1 MRFKYCVIVLLCCVS
16 SLFAQQRGKVAPKL
30 YVSIV
35 VDQLRTD
42 FLYEFENLYCEGGF
56 KRLISGGKVY
66 ENVYYAFDNIDR
78 ATAIATLSTGTN
90 PYVSGIVAERWLDR
104 KSLRVVNCVEDKT
117 CKGVYSNEALSPS
130 SLKSITITDEI
141 KRSTRGNAIVCSIA
155 PDGDAA
161 VLAGGHAADVVL
173 WKNNMAGYWSSSSYY
188 GLYPAWAAEMNKA
201 VQGKARKWQPLFR
214 TGEYNNFGDKAPSAF
229 SYSFDGKKNI
239 ITYKTSACINDEV
252 NEMAFAFLDNSD
264 AGKDDIVDCL
274 ALTYYAGNYDGAPM
288 SHRPIEVQDIYARLD
303 RNLET
308 LFNELDRRFG
318 LENVVV
324 SLSST
329 GYVME
334 NGDENSTYRFPS
346 GTLYSERIQ
355 ALLNVYL
362 SAKFGKADYVEG
374 VYGTQLFLDNKLIER
389 MELDKMTV
397 VSQAVEFLKSLD
409 GVEDVFT
416 IYRLG
421 GMLSPELQFAK
432 NGYNPV
438 GSGDLWLRLMPGW
451 RLVEDELLVSRQL
464 YRSPVMFP
472 VMIYGAGVEHAVEDK
487 LTPANILATEM
498 ARILRVRR
506 PNDNCLRVYE

>member
-1 MRFKYCVIVLLCCVS
+1 MRFKYCVIALLCCAS
-16 SLFAQQRGKVAPKL
+16 SLFAQHNNKAPKL

-42 FLYEFENLYCEGGF
+42 FLYEFEGLYGEGGF
-56 KRLISGGKVY
+56 KRLLSGGKVY
-66 ENVYYAFDNIDR
+66 DNVYYAFDNIDR
-78 ATAIATLSTGTN
+78 ATAVATLATGTN

-104 KSLRVVNCVEDKT
+104 RTLRVVDCVEDKE
-117 CKGVYSNEALSPS
+117 CKGVYSTEALSPS

-188 GLYPAWAAEMNKA
+188 GLYPSWAADMNKKL
-201 VQGKARKWQPLFR
+201 QGKPRKWTPLFR
-214 TGEYNNFGDKAPSAF
+214 TGEYNNFGEKAPSSF
-229 SYSFDGKKNI
+229 SYAFDGKRNI

-252 NEMAFAFLDNSD
+252 NEMAFAFLENTD

-274 ALTYYAGNYDGAPM
+274 ALTYYAGNYDGAAM

-303 RNLET
+303 RNLAA
-308 LFNELDRRFG
+308 LFDELDKRIG

-324 SLSST
+324 SLAST

-334 NGDENSTYRFPS
+334 SGDENSSYRLPS
-346 GTLYSERIQ
+346 GTLYSERVQ

-362 SAKFGKADYVEG
+362 SAKFGKGDYIEG

-451 RLVEDELLVSRQL
+451 RLVEDELLVSRQV

-472 VMIYGAGVEHAVEDK
+472 VIIYGAGVGHSVVDK

-498 ARILRVRR
+498 ARVLRVRR
-506 PNDNCLRVYE
+506 PNDNCLRVFE

>member
-1 MRFKYCVIVLLCCVS
+1 MRFKYCVIALLCCVS
-16 SLFAQQRGKVAPKL
+16 SLFAQQRKTAPKL

-42 FLYEFENLYCEGGF
+42 FLYEFEGLYCDGGF
-56 KRLISGGKVY
+56 KRLLSGGKVY
-66 ENVYYAFDNIDR
+66 ENAYYAFDNIDR

-104 KSLRVVNCVEDKT
+104 KSLRVVNCVEDKN
-117 CKGVYSNEALSPS
+117 CKGVYSNEALSPA

-188 GLYPAWAAEMNKA
+188 GLYPSWAADMNKEL
-201 VQGKARKWQPLFR
+201 QGKAQKWTPLFR
-214 TGEYNNFGDKAPSAF
+214 TSEYNNFGEKTPSSF
-229 SYSFDGKKNI
+229 SYSFDGKKNV
-239 ITYKTSACINDEV
+239 ITYKTTACINDEI
-252 NEMAFAFLDNSD
+252 NEMAFAFLENSE
-264 AGKDDIVDCL
+264 AGKDDVVDCL

-288 SHRPIEVQDIYARLD
+288 SHRPIEVQDMYARLD
-303 RNLET
+303 RNLAA
-308 LFNELDRRFG
+308 LFDELDKRFG
-318 LENVVV
+318 LENVVI

-334 NGDENSTYRFPS
+334 NGDENSSYRLPS

-362 SAKFGKADYVEG
+362 SAKFGKADYIEG

-389 MELDKMTV
+389 MELDKMAV

-451 RLVEDELLVSRQL
+451 RLVEDELLVSRQV

-472 VMIYGAGVEHAVEDK
+472 IVIYGAGVEHSIEDK
-487 LTPANILATEM
+487 LIPANILATEM
-498 ARILRVRR
+498 ARVLRVRR
-506 PNDNCLRVYE
+506 PNDNCLRVFE

>member
-1 MRFKYCVIVLLCCVS
+1 MRIKYCLIALLCCAS
-16 SLFAQQRGKVAPKL
+16 SLFAQKENKAPKL

-42 FLYEFENLYCEGGF
+42 FLYEFEGLYCDGGF
-56 KRLISGGKVY
+56 KRLLSSGKVY

-78 ATAIATLSTGTN
+78 ATAVSTLSTGTN

-104 KSLRVVNCVEDKT
+104 KSLRVVNCVEDKN
-117 CKGVYSNEALSPS
+117 CKGVYSNEALSPA

-141 KRSTRGNAIVCSIA
+141 KRATRGNAIVCSIA

-161 VLAGGHAADVVL
+161 VLAGGHAADIVL

-188 GLYPAWAAEMNKA
+188 GLYPSWAADMNKK
-201 VQGKARKWQPLFR
+201 VQGKPRKWTPLFK
-214 TGEYNNFGDKAPSAF
+214 TSEYNNFGEKAPSAF
-229 SYSFDGKKNI
+229 SYSFDGKKNV
-239 ITYKTSACINDEV
+239 ITYKTTACINDEV
-252 NEMAFAFLDNSD
+252 NEMAFAFLENSEV
-264 AGKDDIVDCL
+264 GKDDVVDCL

-288 SHRPIEVQDIYARLD
+288 SHRPIEVQDMYARLD
-303 RNLET
+303 RNLAA
-308 LFNELDRRFG
+308 LFDELDKRIG

-334 NGDENSTYRFPS
+334 NGEENSSYRLPS

-362 SAKFGKADYVEG
+362 SAKFGKGDYIEG

-451 RLVEDELLVSRQL
+451 RLVEEELLVSRQV

-472 VMIYGAGVEHAVEDK
+472 VVIYGAGVEHSVVDK
-487 LTPANILATEM
+487 LTPANIMATEM
-498 ARILRVRR
+498 ARVLRVRR
-506 PNDNCLRVYE
+506 PNDNCLRVFE

>member
-1 MRFKYCVIVLLCCVS
+1 MRIKYCLIALLCCAS
-16 SLFAQQRGKVAPKL
+16 SLFAQKENKAPKL

-42 FLYEFENLYCEGGF
+42 FLYEFEGLYCDGGF
-56 KRLISGGKVY
+56 KRLLSSGKVY

-78 ATAIATLSTGTN
+78 ATAVSTLSTGTN

-104 KSLRVVNCVEDKT
+104 KSLRVVNCVEDKN
-117 CKGVYSNEALSPS
+117 CKGIYSNEALSPA

-141 KRSTRGNAIVCSIA
+141 KRATRGNAIVCSIA

-161 VLAGGHAADVVL
+161 VLAGGHAADIVL

-188 GLYPAWAAEMNKA
+188 GLYPSWAADMNKK
-201 VQGKARKWQPLFR
+201 VQGKPRKWTPLFK
-214 TGEYNNFGDKAPSAF
+214 TSEYNNFGEKAPSAF
-229 SYSFDGKKNI
+229 SYSFDGKKNV
-239 ITYKTSACINDEV
+239 ITYKTTACINDEV
-252 NEMAFAFLDNSD
+252 NEMAFAFLENSEV
-264 AGKDDIVDCL
+264 GKDDVVDCL

-288 SHRPIEVQDIYARLD
+288 SHRPIEVQDMYARLD
-303 RNLET
+303 RNLSA
-308 LFNELDRRFG
+308 LFDELDKRFG

-334 NGDENSTYRFPS
+334 NGEENSSYRLPS

-362 SAKFGKADYVEG
+362 SAKFGKGDYIEG

-451 RLVEDELLVSRQL
+451 RLVEDELLVSRQV

-472 VMIYGAGVEHAVEDK
+472 VVIYGAGVEHSVVDK
-487 LTPANILATEM
+487 LTPANIMATEM
-498 ARILRVRR
+498 ARVLRVRR
-506 PNDNCLRVYE
+506 PNDNCLRVFK

>member
-1 MRFKYCVIVLLCCVS
+1 MLCCAS
-16 SLFAQQRGKVAPKL
+16 SLFAQKENKAPKL

-42 FLYEFENLYCEGGF
+42 FLYEFEGLYCDGGF
-56 KRLISGGKVY
+56 KRLLSSGKVY

-78 ATAIATLSTGTN
+78 ATAVSTLSTGTN

-104 KSLRVVNCVEDKT
+104 KSLRVVNCVEDKN
-117 CKGVYSNEALSPS
+117 CKGVYSNEALSPA

-141 KRSTRGNAIVCSIA
+141 KRATRGNAIVCSIA

-161 VLAGGHAADVVL
+161 VLAGGHAADIVL

-188 GLYPAWAAEMNKA
+188 GLYPSWAADMNKK
-201 VQGKARKWQPLFR
+201 VQGKPRKWTPLFK
-214 TGEYNNFGDKAPSAF
+214 TSEYNNFGEKAPSAF
-229 SYSFDGKKNI
+229 SYSFDGKKNV
-239 ITYKTSACINDEV
+239 ITYKTTACINDEV
-252 NEMAFAFLDNSD
+252 NEMAFAFLENSEV
-264 AGKDDIVDCL
+264 GKDDVVDCL

-288 SHRPIEVQDIYARLD
+288 SHRPIEVQDMYARLD
-303 RNLET
+303 RNLAA
-308 LFNELDRRFG
+308 LFDELDKRFG

-334 NGDENSTYRFPS
+334 NGEENSSYRLPS

-362 SAKFGKADYVEG
+362 SAKFGKGDYIEG

-397 VSQAVEFLKSLD
+397 ISQAVEFLKSLD

-451 RLVEDELLVSRQL
+451 RLVEDELLVSRQV

-472 VMIYGAGVEHAVEDK
+472 VVIYGAGVEHSVVDK
-487 LTPANILATEM
+487 LTPANIMATEM
-498 ARILRVRR
+498 ARVLRVRR
-506 PNDNCLRVYE
+506 PNDNCLRVFE

>member
-1 MRFKYCVIVLLCCVS
+1 MRIKYCLIALLCCAS
-16 SLFAQQRGKVAPKL
+16 SLFAQKENKAPKL

-42 FLYEFENLYCEGGF
+42 FLYEFEGLYCDGGF
-56 KRLISGGKVY
+56 KRLLSSGKVY

-78 ATAIATLSTGTN
+78 ATAVSTLSTGTN

-104 KSLRVVNCVEDKT
+104 KSLRVVNCVEDKN
-117 CKGVYSNEALSPS
+117 CKGVYSNEALSPA

-141 KRSTRGNAIVCSIA
+141 KRATRGNAIVCSIA

-161 VLAGGHAADVVL
+161 VLAGGHAADIVL

-188 GLYPAWAAEMNKA
+188 GLYPSWAADMNKK
-201 VQGKARKWQPLFR
+201 VQGKPRKWTPLFK
-214 TGEYNNFGDKAPSAF
+214 TSEYNNFGEKAPSAF
-229 SYSFDGKKNI
+229 SYSFDGKKNV
-239 ITYKTSACINDEV
+239 ITYKTTACINDEV
-252 NEMAFAFLDNSD
+252 NEMAFAFLENSD
-264 AGKDDIVDCL
+264 AGKGDVVDCL

-288 SHRPIEVQDIYARLD
+288 SHRPIEVQDMYARLD
-303 RNLET
+303 RNLAA
-308 LFNELDRRFG
+308 LFDELDKRIG

-334 NGDENSTYRFPS
+334 NGEENSSYRLPS

-362 SAKFGKADYVEG
+362 SAKFGKGDYIEG

-451 RLVEDELLVSRQL
+451 RLVEDELLVSRQV

-472 VMIYGAGVEHAVEDK
+472 VVIYGAGVEHSVVDK
-487 LTPANILATEM
+487 LTPANIMATEM
-498 ARILRVRR
+498 ARVLRVRR
-506 PNDNCLRVYE
+506 PNDNCLRVFE

>member
-1 MRFKYCVIVLLCCVS
+1 MRFKYCVIALLCCVS
-16 SLFAQQRGKVAPKL
+16 SLFAQLRKTTPKL

-42 FLYEFENLYCEGGF
+42 FLYEFEGLYCDGGF
-56 KRLISGGKVY
+56 KRLLSGGKVY
-66 ENVYYAFDNIDR
+66 ENAYYAFDNIDR

-104 KSLRVVNCVEDKT
+104 KSLRVVNCVEDKN
-117 CKGVYSNEALSPS
+117 CKGVYSNEALSPA

-188 GLYPAWAAEMNKA
+188 GLYPSWAADMNKEL
-201 VQGKARKWQPLFR
+201 QGKAQKWTPLFR
-214 TGEYNNFGDKAPSAF
+214 TSEYNNFGEKAPSSF
-229 SYSFDGKKNI
+229 SYSFDGKKNV
-239 ITYKTSACINDEV
+239 ITYKTTACINDEI
-252 NEMAFAFLDNSD
+252 NEMAFAFLENSE
-264 AGKDDIVDCL
+264 AGKDDVVDCL

-288 SHRPIEVQDIYARLD
+288 SHRPIEVQDMYARLD
-303 RNLET
+303 RNLAA
-308 LFNELDRRFG
+308 LFDELDKRFG
-318 LENVVV
+318 LENVVI

-334 NGDENSTYRFPS
+334 NGDENSSYRLPS

-362 SAKFGKADYVEG
+362 SAKFGKADYIEG

-389 MELDKMTV
+389 MELDKMAV

-451 RLVEDELLVSRQL
+451 RLVEDELLLSRQV

-472 VMIYGAGVEHAVEDK
+472 IVIYGAGVEHSIEDK
-487 LTPANILATEM
+487 LIPANILATEM

-506 PNDNCLRVYE
+506 PNDNCLRVFE

>member
-1 MRFKYCVIVLLCCVS
+1 MLCCAS
-16 SLFAQQRGKVAPKL
+16 SLFAQKENKAPKL

-42 FLYEFENLYCEGGF
+42 FLYEFEGLYCDGGF
-56 KRLISGGKVY
+56 KRLLSGGKVY

-78 ATAIATLSTGTN
+78 ATAVSTLSTGTN

-104 KSLRVVNCVEDKT
+104 NSLRVVNCVEDKN
-117 CKGVYSNEALSPS
+117 CKGVYSNEALSPA

-141 KRSTRGNAIVCSIA
+141 KRATRGNAIVCSIA

-161 VLAGGHAADVVL
+161 VLAGGHAADIVL

-188 GLYPAWAAEMNKA
+188 GLYPSWAADMNKK
-201 VQGKARKWQPLFR
+201 VQGKPRKWTPLFK
-214 TGEYNNFGDKAPSAF
+214 TSEYNNFGEKAPSAF
-229 SYSFDGKKNI
+229 SYSFDGKKNV
-239 ITYKTSACINDEV
+239 ITYKTTACINDEV
-252 NEMAFAFLDNSD
+252 NEMAFAFLENSEV
-264 AGKDDIVDCL
+264 GKDDVVDCL

-288 SHRPIEVQDIYARLD
+288 SHRPIEVQDMYARLD
-303 RNLET
+303 RNLAA
-308 LFNELDRRFG
+308 LFDELEKRFG
-318 LENVVV
+318 LDNVVV

-334 NGDENSTYRFPS
+334 NGEENSSYRLPS

-362 SAKFGKADYVEG
+362 SAKFGKGDYIEG

-397 VSQAVEFLKSLD
+397 ISQAVEFLKSLD

-451 RLVEDELLVSRQL
+451 RLVEDELLVSRQV

-472 VMIYGAGVEHAVEDK
+472 VVIYGAGVEHSVVDK
-487 LTPANILATEM
+487 LTPANVMATEM
-498 ARILRVRR
+498 ARVLRVRR
-506 PNDNCLRVYE
+506 PNDNCLRVFE

>member
-1 MRFKYCVIVLLCCVS
+1 MLCCAS
-16 SLFAQQRGKVAPKL
+16 SLFAQKENKAPKL

-42 FLYEFENLYCEGGF
+42 FLYEFEGLYCDGGF
-56 KRLISGGKVY
+56 KRLLSGGKVY

-78 ATAIATLSTGTN
+78 ATAVSTLSTGTN

-104 KSLRVVNCVEDKT
+104 KSLRVVNCVEDKN
-117 CKGVYSNEALSPS
+117 CKGVYSNEALSPA

-141 KRSTRGNAIVCSIA
+141 KRATRGNAIVCSIA

-161 VLAGGHAADVVL
+161 VLAGGHAADIVL

-188 GLYPAWAAEMNKA
+188 GLYPSWAADMNKK
-201 VQGKARKWQPLFR
+201 VQGKPRKWTPLFK
-214 TGEYNNFGDKAPSAF
+214 TSEYNNFGEKAPSAF
-229 SYSFDGKKNI
+229 SYSFDGKKNV
-239 ITYKTSACINDEV
+239 ITYKTTACINDEV
-252 NEMAFAFLDNSD
+252 NEMAFAFLENSEV
-264 AGKDDIVDCL
+264 GKDDVVDCL

-288 SHRPIEVQDIYARLD
+288 SHRPIEVQDMYARLD
-303 RNLET
+303 RNLSA
-308 LFNELDRRFG
+308 LFDELDKRFG
-318 LENVVV
+318 LDNVVV

-334 NGDENSTYRFPS
+334 NGEENSSYRLPS

-362 SAKFGKADYVEG
+362 SAKFGKGDYIEG
-374 VYGTQLFLDNKLIER
+374 VYGTQLFLDNKLIDR

-451 RLVEDELLVSRQL
+451 RLVEEELLVSRQV

-472 VMIYGAGVEHAVEDK
+472 VVIYGAGVEHSVVDK
-487 LTPANILATEM
+487 LTPANIMATEM
-498 ARILRVRR
+498 ARVLRVRR
-506 PNDNCLRVYE
+506 PNDNCLRVFE

>member
-1 MRFKYCVIVLLCCVS
+1 MLCCAS
-16 SLFAQQRGKVAPKL
+16 SLFAQKENKAPKL

-42 FLYEFENLYCEGGF
+42 FLYEFEGLYCDGGF
-56 KRLISGGKVY
+56 KRLLSSGKVY

-78 ATAIATLSTGTN
+78 ATAVSTLSTGTN

-104 KSLRVVNCVEDKT
+104 KSLRVVNCVEDKN
-117 CKGVYSNEALSPS
+117 CKGVYSNEALSPA
-130 SLKSITITDEI
+130 SLKSITLTDEI
-141 KRSTRGNAIVCSIA
+141 KRATRGNAIVCSIA

-161 VLAGGHAADVVL
+161 VLAGGHAADIVL

-188 GLYPAWAAEMNKA
+188 GLYPSWAADMNKK
-201 VQGKARKWQPLFR
+201 VQGKPRKWTPLFR
-214 TGEYNNFGDKAPSAF
+214 TSEYNNFGEKAPSAF
-229 SYSFDGKKNI
+229 SYSFDGKKNV
-239 ITYKTSACINDEV
+239 ITYKTTACINDEV
-252 NEMAFAFLDNSD
+252 NEMAFAFLENSEV
-264 AGKDDIVDCL
+264 GKDDVVDCL

-288 SHRPIEVQDIYARLD
+288 SHRPIEVQDMYARLD
-303 RNLET
+303 RNLAA
-308 LFNELDRRFG
+308 LFDELDKRIG

-334 NGDENSTYRFPS
+334 NGEENSSYRLPS

-362 SAKFGKADYVEG
+362 SAKFGKGDYIEG

-451 RLVEDELLVSRQL
+451 RLVEDELLVSRQV

-472 VMIYGAGVEHAVEDK
+472 VVIYGAGVEHSVVDK
-487 LTPANILATEM
+487 LTPANIMATEM
-498 ARILRVRR
+498 ARVLRVRR
-506 PNDNCLRVYE
+506 PNDNCLRVFE

>member
-1 MRFKYCVIVLLCCVS
+1 MIALLCCVS
-16 SLFAQQRGKVAPKL
+16 SLFAQQRKTAPKL

-42 FLYEFENLYCEGGF
+42 FLYEFEGLYCDGGF
-56 KRLISGGKVY
+56 KRLLSGGKVY
-66 ENVYYAFDNIDR
+66 ENAYYAFDNIDR

-104 KSLRVVNCVEDKT
+104 KSLRVVNCVEDKN
-117 CKGVYSNEALSPS
+117 CKGVYSNEALSPA

-188 GLYPAWAAEMNKA
+188 GLYPSWAADMNKEL
-201 VQGKARKWQPLFR
+201 QGKAQKWTPLFR
-214 TGEYNNFGDKAPSAF
+214 TSEYNNFGEKTPSSF
-229 SYSFDGKKNI
+229 SYSFDGKKNV
-239 ITYKTSACINDEV
+239 ITYKTTACINDEI
-252 NEMAFAFLDNSD
+252 NEMAFAFLENSE
-264 AGKDDIVDCL
+264 AGKDDVVDCL

-288 SHRPIEVQDIYARLD
+288 SHRPIEVQDMYARLD
-303 RNLET
+303 RNLAA
-308 LFNELDRRFG
+308 LFDELDKRFG
-318 LENVVV
+318 LENVVI

-334 NGDENSTYRFPS
+334 NGDENSSYRLPS

-362 SAKFGKADYVEG
+362 SAKFGKADYIEG

-389 MELDKMTV
+389 MELDKMAV

-451 RLVEDELLVSRQL
+451 RLVEDELLVSRQV

-472 VMIYGAGVEHAVEDK
+472 IVIYGAGVEHSIEDK
-487 LTPANILATEM
+487 LIPANILATEM

-506 PNDNCLRVYE
+506 PNDNCLRVFE